1 MCQALD
7 TNNYKIVTGVIFCQ
21 IYIFIKKVVHSIK
34 EDAPTSKE
42 TKAKKE
48 TFLEGV
54 GALLN

>member
-7 TNNYKIVTGVIFCQ
+7 TNNYKIVTGVI
-21 IYIFIKKVVHSIK
+21 IYFYKKVVHSIK